1 MPLTLHSALNRR
13 PSDRAK
19 AFTLIEL
26 LVVISIIALLIGIL
40 LPALGAARKTAKL
53 SSCLSNLRQIGI
65 ATYGYVSDY
74 DMQYPPADDSSS
86 ISEYTYA
93 TLLGGYL
100 SGGGSGLNDQSLD
113 SATNKVFECPE
124 ALDYIGP
131 TGTGA
136 TFTTYSG
143 HPRLIIRATTPRGAA
158 SSFGANLPFRP
169 NMDAEKRTSELI
181 VFADGVQISGDGQSN
196 RASTSAYAID
206 GTLARYAWD
215 GNNTGIVNPGLNVD
229 ATAFATPGGQGGN
242 IRGRH
247 INNSIAAFTFV
258 DGHGASVS
266 FSADGTEL
274 EPKNIRSDQ

>member
-1 MPLTLHSALNRR
+1 MTFYRTTSPRR
-13 PSDRAK
+13 SG
-19 AFTLIEL
+19 FTLIEL

-53 SSCLSNLRQIGI
+53 SSCLSNLKQIGI
-65 ATYGYVSDY
+65 ATYGYANDY

-100 SGGGSGLNDQSLD
+100 SGGGGGLNDQTSL
-113 SATNKVFECPE
+113 SATNQVFACPE
-124 ALDYIGP
+124 ALDYIGASATP
-131 TGTGA
+131 A

-143 HPRLIIRATTPRGAA
+143 HPRMIIRATAARGAA
-158 SSFGANLPFRP
+158 SSFGANLPFKP
-169 NMDAEKRTSELI
+169 NIDAEIRASE
-181 VFADGVQISGDGQSN
+181 VFMFADGVQISGNGQSN
-196 RASTSAYAID
+196 RASTSAYAVD

-215 GNNTGIVNPGLNVD
+215 GDNTTTVDSGMNVD
-229 ATAFATPGGQGGN
+229 ATTFGTPADQAGN

-247 INNSIAAFTFV
+247 IDNTIAGIGYA
-258 DGHGASVS
+258 DGHVASVQ
-266 FSADGTEL
+266 FTAMLEGGTEL